1 MSLDEQKGRR
11 NGDHPAGD
19 TIYGMVEGGNWL
31 ATAGH
36 IRPHQC
42 GTCGN
47 YAGAEAKDTNLD
59 SQGHPKAGEGIITLG
74 IPIPPYT

>member
-1 MSLDEQKGRR
+1 MG
-11 NGDHPAGD
+11 
-19 TIYGMVEGGNWL
+19 EGGNWL

-36 IRPHQC
+36 IRPHQS
-42 GTCGN
+42 GTSGN

-74 IPIPPYT
+74 IPIPPIPDVLADGRLITISLK